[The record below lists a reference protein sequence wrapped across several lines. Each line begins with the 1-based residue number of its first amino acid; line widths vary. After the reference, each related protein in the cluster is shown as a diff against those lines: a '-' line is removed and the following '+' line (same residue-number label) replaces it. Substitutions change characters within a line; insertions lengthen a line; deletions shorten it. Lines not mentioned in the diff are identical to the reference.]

1 MRSRLK
7 PVLTEKSIAEA
18 KEGRYTFEVSGQLR
32 KPAIGR
38 LVSKAF
44 GVKVVKVRT
53 INYRSITKTNLM
65 RRKKMSITG
74 KKKAIVTL
82 AGKDKIDVFGE
93 RDSKKK

>member
-1 MRSRLK
+1 M
-7 PVLTEKSIAEA
+7 
-18 KEGRYTFEVSGQLR
+18 
-32 KPAIGR
+32 
-38 LVSKAF
+38 SKAF